1 MLRPV
6 ARWVRGQRAR
16 GRPFLAVLGT
26 VSTHAP
32 YTLAEDC
39 PLQQWPR
46 TPMDASTPRADTS
59 AAPAAGVAGAA
70 AGGGGDDGVSA
81 YDKYLSGVRCTDRFL
96 QRLAAALGPAVR
108 AVDRA
113 VERAVGARAW
123 RRVFG
128 WGRFSG

>member
-6 ARWVRGQRAR
+6 ARWARGQRAR

-46 TPMDASTPRADTS
+46 TPMDASTPRADTNK
-59 AAPAAGVAGAA
+59 GAA

-123 RRVFG
+123 RR
-128 WGRFSG
+128 